1 MIRNNVYFEAYFCC
15 QARRLTSKI
24 IEKSLLKLKK
34 CHFVE
39 PLECLI
45 FFEWKSGIRTH
56 DFHSF
61 FAITER
67 VGLCNHVRT
76 SIF

>member
-1 MIRNNVYFEAYFCC
+1 VANGLDNA
-15 QARRLTSKI
+15 ALDS
-24 IEKSLLKLKK
+24 
-34 CHFVE
+34 
-39 PLECLI
+39 LI

-76 SIF
+76 SIFLLIIISAFIYLKSTYTDEKQTYEIRVQ